1 MYWLACILPDT
12 HSKNQAIL
20 LEWVRNNKMEI
31 YNLYSDL
38 IEWINSIKSGEQLDF
53 TMITPW
59 FLQYIKYRFVSVSI
73 ILYKLEYGILE
84 EPFSSIVS

>member
-1 MYWLACILPDT
+1 
-12 HSKNQAIL
+12 
-20 LEWVRNNKMEI
+20 MEI

-38 IEWINSIKSGEQLDF
+38 IEWINSIKSEEQLDF
-53 TMITPW
+53 TMMTPW

-84 EPFSSIVS
+84 EPFSSVVS